1 MNKLTDK
8 PAGRMALLGILSGLA
23 VVLSLLEGLLPS
35 LPVPGAKWGLSN
47 LATMTAL
54 SVLGT
59 PAAVGVALVKAGFAL
74 LRGGTACFMSLSGGL
89 CSVLVMAALS
99 RFWRGRIGFL
109 GVGVAGAAAHNGG
122 QLLCAMVLV
131 DGGLWRTAPL
141 LLVMALVAGCATGL
155 VMQTVWPAIK
165 RL

>member
-1 MNKLTDK
+1 MNKWTDK
-8 PAGRMALLGILSGLA
+8 PVGRIALLGILSGLA
-23 VVLSLLEGLLPS
+23 VVLSLLEGLLPT

-59 PAAVGVALVKAGFAL
+59 PAAVGVTMVKAGFAL
-74 LRGGTACFMSLSGGL
+74 LRGGTACLMSLSGGM

-99 RFWRGRIGFL
+99 RFWRGRVGFL

-122 QLLCAMVLV
+122 QLLCAMALV
-131 DGGLWRTAPL
+131 DVGLWRTAPF
-141 LLVMALVAGCATGL
+141 LLVMALAAGCATGL
-155 VMQTVWPAIK
+155 VMQTVWPALK
-165 RL
+165 RI